1 MEGKRSRFA
10 YLKVCRVCNNN
21 GMNSREIIARLNQD
35 GWILKNVRGSHH
47 NYKHPKKPGRVTV
60 PHPKKDLP
68 LGTVRNIF
76 RQAGW
81 QWPPTEGR

>member
-1 MEGKRSRFA
+1 
-10 YLKVCRVCNNN
+10 
-21 GMNSREIIARLNQD
+21 MNSREIIARLNQD
-35 GWILKNVRGSHH
+35 GWILTNVRGSHH
-47 NYKHPKKPGRVTV
+47 NYKHPTKPGRVTV

-81 QWPPTEGR
+81 QWPRELSKN

>member
-1 MEGKRSRFA
+1 
-10 YLKVCRVCNNN
+10 
-21 GMNSREIIARLNQD
+21 MNSREIIARLNQD
-35 GWILKNVRGSHH
+35 GWILNNVRGSHH
-47 NYKHPKKPGRVTV
+47 NYKHPTKPGKVTI

-81 QWPPTEGR
+81 Q